1 MRILLLK
8 AGFLNKL
15 RPNVSVV
22 YELAVQAANRE
33 GLLLAELPRTQLSQE
48 VASSQPP
55 TASYRLNPE
64 LHEILI

>member
-33 GLLLAELPRTQLSQE
+33 GLLLAGLHRSHQHQAVALPGL
-48 VASSQPP
+48 
-55 TASYRLNPE
+55 
-64 LHEILI
+64 